1 MSYEGREDAA
11 RRTSYWEHF
20 DHDADIGVRGVAP
33 TLAEAFAQ
41 AALGLTGVVADPATV
56 QGKDSVT
63 FTAAEPDLELLL
75 VDFLNAVIYEMSSR
89 HMLFSHF
96 DVHIDAGYLT
106 ANASG
111 EPIDVRRHQPA
122 VEVKGA
128 TFTALAVKQR
138 ENGSWLAQCVVDV

>member
-1 MSYEGREDAA
+1 MSSERREDHQQH
-11 RRTSYWEHF
+11 RTYWEHF
-20 DHDADIGVRGVAP
+20 DHGADIGVRGVAP

-41 AALGLTGVVADPATV
+41 AALGLTGVITDPATV
-56 QGKDSVT
+56 QSKDSIT
-63 FTAAEPDLELLL
+63 LTAADPDPELLL
-75 VDFLNAVIYEMSSR
+75 VDFLNAVIYAMSSR

-96 DVHIDAGYLT
+96 DVRIDAGHLM

-111 EPIDVRRHQPA
+111 EPIDVHRHQPA

-138 ENGSWLAQCVVDV
+138 EDGSWLAQCVVDV